1 MINLR
6 DIAAQNIEQ
15 DINRAFQNAK
25 FAKKIN
31 LNQSLDGKLKEF
43 TQVEKGAKSLEVRL
57 ENGTILAPSKE
68 LSDDER
74 LMSQQNQIEYIQNI
88 INGLDT
94 SNIISAIQYSSY
106 DAILGLSNKNT
117 ITKQMSKMSDSQIK
131 SLVDFIGK
139 HPVSLITPYGESE
152 LAKLFLDD
160 ISIDEFKDKWAEFS
174 KKTMEYKNSH
184 PDEYKGYEYAG
195 MEIDFNSAPTIS
207 TNSQNNELDKMTEI
221 ERNNRMLMRKYN
233 GAKSRNSSFESK
245 NEILKIFFEEFLKNN
260 NPLAFLEII
269 KKTDI
274 KAWNLANSRWEF

>member
-6 DIAAQNIEQ
+6 DIAAQNIKQ
-15 DINRAFQNAK
+15 NINSAFQNAK
-25 FAKKIN
+25 FAKKIDI
-31 LNQSLDGKLKEF
+31 NQSLDAKLKEF
-43 TQVEKGAKSLEVRL
+43 TGVEKGAKSLEVRL
-57 ENGTILAPSKE
+57 DNGTLITPSKE

-106 DAILGLSNKNT
+106 DAILGLSDKNT
-117 ITKQMSKMSDSQIK
+117 ITKQMSKMSQSEIK
-131 SLVDFIGK
+131 NLVDFIEK
-139 HPVSLITPYGESE
+139 NPVSLITPYGESE

-160 ISIDEFKDKWAEFS
+160 ISVDEFKDRWAEFS

-184 PDEYKGYEYAG
+184 PDEYKGYKYAG

-207 TNSQNNELDKMTEI
+207 TNSQNNEQEKADEI
-221 ERNNRMLMRKYN
+221 ERNNRMLLRQYN
-233 GAKSRNSSFESK
+233 GAKSKNTNASTNS
-245 NEILKIFFEEFLKNN
+245 EILKTFFEEFLKNN
-260 NPLAFLEII
+260 NPLALLEII

-274 KAWNLANSRWEF
+274 RA

>member
-6 DIAAQNIEQ
+6 DIAAQNIQQ
-15 DINRAFQNAK
+15 DINSAFQNAK
-25 FAKKIN
+25 FAKKIDI
-31 LNQSLDGKLKEF
+31 NQSLDAKLKEF
-43 TQVEKGAKSLEVRL
+43 TGVEKGAKSLEVRL
-57 ENGTILAPSKE
+57 DNGTLITPSKE

-106 DAILGLSNKNT
+106 DAILGLSDKNT
-117 ITKQMSKMSDSQIK
+117 ITKQMSKMSQSEIK
-131 SLVDFIGK
+131 NLVDFIEK
-139 HPVSLITPYGESE
+139 NPVSLITPYGESE

-160 ISIDEFKDKWAEFS
+160 ISVDEFKDRWAEFS

-184 PDEYKGYEYAG
+184 SDEYTGYKYAG

-207 TNSQNNELDKMTEI
+207 TNSQNNEQEKADEI
-221 ERNNRMLMRKYN
+221 ERNNRMLLRQYN
-233 GAKSRNSSFESK
+233 GAKSRNSNSSA
-245 NEILKIFFEEFLKNN
+245 NSEILKTFFEEFLKNN
-260 NPLAFLEII
+260 NPLALLEIM

-274 KAWNLANSRWEF
+274 RA

>member
-6 DIAAQNIEQ
+6 DVVAQGIEQNI
-15 DINRAFQNAK
+15 DSAFQNAK

-31 LNQSLDGKLKEF
+31 LNQSLDGKLKEL
-43 TQVEKGAKSLEVRL
+43 TQVEKGAKSLEDRL

-131 SLVDFIGK
+131 SLVDFIGR

-221 ERNNRMLMRKYN
+221 ERNNRMLMRQYN
-233 GAKSRNSSFESK
+233 GAKSKNLNAESK
-245 NEILKIFFEEFLKNN
+245 NEILKTFFEEFLKNN
-260 NPLAFLEII
+260 NPLALLEIM

-274 KAWNLANSRWEF
+274 KAWNLANSRLEF

>member
-6 DIAAQNIEQ
+6 DIAAQNIKQ
-15 DINRAFQNAK
+15 DINSAFQNAK
-25 FAKKIN
+25 FSKKIDI
-31 LNQSLDGKLKEF
+31 NQSLDAKLKEF
-43 TQVEKGAKSLEVRL
+43 TGVEKGAKSLEVRL
-57 ENGTILAPSKE
+57 DNGTLITPSKE

-106 DAILGLSNKNT
+106 DAILGLSDKNT
-117 ITKQMSKMSDSQIK
+117 ITKQMSKMSQSEIK
-131 SLVDFIGK
+131 NLVDFIEK
-139 HPVSLITPYGESE
+139 NPVSLITPYGESE

-160 ISIDEFKDKWAEFS
+160 ISVDEFKDRWAEFS

-184 PDEYKGYEYAG
+184 PDEYKGYKYAG

-207 TNSQNNELDKMTEI
+207 TNSQNNEQEKADEI
-221 ERNNRMLMRKYN
+221 ERNNRMLMRQYN
-233 GAKSRNSSFESK
+233 GAKSRNSNSSA
-245 NEILKIFFEEFLKNN
+245 NSEILKTFFEEFLKNN
-260 NPLAFLEII
+260 NPLALLEIM

-274 KAWNLANSRWEF
+274 RA

>member
-6 DIAAQNIEQ
+6 DVVAQGIEQNI
-15 DINRAFQNAK
+15 DSAFQNAK

-74 LMSQQNQIEYIQNI
+74 LRSQQNQIEYIQNI

-221 ERNNRMLMRKYN
+221 ERNNRMLMHQYN
-233 GAKSRNSSFESK
+233 GAKSKNLNAESK
-245 NEILKIFFEEFLKNN
+245 NEILKTFFEEFLKNN
-260 NPLAFLEII
+260 NPLALLEIM

-274 KAWNLANSRWEF
+274 RA

>member
-6 DIAAQNIEQ
+6 DIVAQNIKQ
-15 DINRAFQNAK
+15 DINSAFQNAK
-25 FAKKIN
+25 FSKKIDI
-31 LNQSLDGKLKEF
+31 NQSLDAKLKEF
-43 TQVEKGAKSLEVRL
+43 TGVEKGAKSLEVRL
-57 ENGTILAPSKE
+57 DNGTLITPSKE

-106 DAILGLSNKNT
+106 DAILGLSDKNT
-117 ITKQMSKMSDSQIK
+117 ITKQMSKMSQSEIK
-131 SLVDFIGK
+131 NLVDFIEK
-139 HPVSLITPYGESE
+139 NPVSLITPYGESE

-160 ISIDEFKDKWAEFS
+160 ISVDEFKDRWAEFS

-184 PDEYKGYEYAG
+184 SDEYTGYKYAG

-207 TNSQNNELDKMTEI
+207 TNSQNNEQEKADEI
-221 ERNNRMLMRKYN
+221 ERNNRMLLRQYN
-233 GAKSRNSSFESK
+233 GAKSRNSNSSA
-245 NEILKIFFEEFLKNN
+245 NSEILKTFFEEFLKNN
-260 NPLAFLEII
+260 NPLALLEIM

-274 KAWNLANSRWEF
+274 RA

>member
-6 DIAAQNIEQ
+6 DVVAQGIEQNI
-15 DINRAFQNAK
+15 DSAFQNAK

-74 LMSQQNQIEYIQNI
+74 LRSQENQIEYIQNI

-131 SLVDFIGK
+131 SLVDFIGR

-221 ERNNRMLMRKYN
+221 ERNNRMLLRQYN
-233 GAKSRNSSFESK
+233 GAKSKNLNAESK
-245 NEILKIFFEEFLKNN
+245 NEILKTFFEEFLKNN
-260 NPLAFLEII
+260 NPLALLEIM

-274 KAWNLANSRWEF
+274 KA

>member
-31 LNQSLDGKLKEF
+31 LNQSLDAKLKEF
-43 TQVEKGAKSLEVRL
+43 TQVDKGAKSLEVRL

-74 LMSQQNQIEYIQNI
+74 LRSQENQMRYIKDIIER
-88 INGLDT
+88 GADS

-221 ERNNRMLMRKYN
+221 ERTNRMLMRQYN
-233 GAKSRNSSFESK
+233 GAKSKNINAESK
-245 NEILKIFFEEFLKNN
+245 NELLKTFFEEFLKNN
-260 NPLAFLEII
+260 NPLAFLEIM

-274 KAWNLANSRWEF
+274 KA

>member
-6 DIAAQNIEQ
+6 DIAAQNIQQ
-15 DINRAFQNAK
+15 DINSAFQNAK
-25 FAKKIN
+25 FSKKIDI
-31 LNQSLDGKLKEF
+31 NQSLDAKLKEF
-43 TQVEKGAKSLEVRL
+43 TGVEKGAKSLEVRL
-57 ENGTILAPSKE
+57 DNGTLITPSKE

-106 DAILGLSNKNT
+106 DAILGLSDKNT
-117 ITKQMSKMSDSQIK
+117 ITKQMSKMSQSEIK
-131 SLVDFIGK
+131 NLVDFIEK
-139 HPVSLITPYGESE
+139 NPVSLITPYGESE

-160 ISIDEFKDKWAEFS
+160 ISVDEFKDRWAEFS

-184 PDEYKGYEYAG
+184 PDEYKGYKYAG

-207 TNSQNNELDKMTEI
+207 TNSQNNEQEKADEI
-221 ERNNRMLMRKYN
+221 ERNNRMLLRQYN
-233 GAKSRNSSFESK
+233 GAKSKNTNASTNS
-245 NEILKIFFEEFLKNN
+245 EILKTFFEEFLKNN
-260 NPLAFLEII
+260 NPLALLEIM

-274 KAWNLANSRWEF
+274 RA

>member
-6 DIAAQNIEQ
+6 DVVAQGIEQNI
-15 DINRAFQNAK
+15 DSAFQNAK

-31 LNQSLDGKLKEF
+31 LNQSLDDKLKEF

-131 SLVDFIGK
+131 SLVDFIGR

-184 PDEYKGYEYAG
+184 PDEYKGYEYSG

-221 ERNNRMLMRKYN
+221 ERNNRMLMRQYN
-233 GAKSRNSSFESK
+233 GAKSKNINAESK
-245 NEILKIFFEEFLKNN
+245 NELLKTFFEEFLKNN
-260 NPLAFLEII
+260 NPLAFLEIM

-274 KAWNLANSRWEF
+274 KA

>member
-6 DIAAQNIEQ
+6 DVVAQGIEQNI
-15 DINRAFQNAK
+15 DSAFQNAK

-31 LNQSLDGKLKEF
+31 LNQSLDGKLKEL

-221 ERNNRMLMRKYN
+221 ERNNRMLMRQYN
-233 GAKSRNSSFESK
+233 GAKSRNSSLESK
-245 NEILKIFFEEFLKNN
+245 NEILKTFFEEFLKNN
-260 NPLAFLEII
+260 NPLKFLEFM

-274 KAWNLANSRWEF
+274 RV

>member
-6 DIAAQNIEQ
+6 DVVAQGIEQNI
-15 DINRAFQNAK
+15 DSAFQNAK

-43 TQVEKGAKSLEVRL
+43 TQVEKGAKSLEARL

-221 ERNNRMLMRKYN
+221 ERNNRMLMRQYN
-233 GAKSRNSSFESK
+233 GAKSKNLNAESK
-245 NEILKIFFEEFLKNN
+245 NEILKTFFEEFLKNN

-274 KAWNLANSRWEF
+274 KA

>member
-6 DIAAQNIEQ
+6 DIAAQNIKQ
-15 DINRAFQNAK
+15 DINSAFQNAK

-31 LNQSLDGKLKEF
+31 INQSLDAKLKEF
-43 TQVEKGAKSLEVRL
+43 TGVEKGAKSLEVRL
-57 ENGTILAPSKE
+57 DNGTLITPSKE

-106 DAILGLSNKNT
+106 DAILGLSDKNT
-117 ITKQMSKMSDSQIK
+117 ITKQMSKMSQSEIK
-131 SLVDFIGK
+131 NLVDFIEK
-139 HPVSLITPYGESE
+139 TPISLITPYGESE

-160 ISIDEFKDKWAEFS
+160 ISVDEFKDRWAEFS

-184 PDEYKGYEYAG
+184 PDEYKGYKYAG

-207 TNSQNNELDKMTEI
+207 TNSQNNEQEKADEI
-221 ERNNRMLMRKYN
+221 ERNNRMLLRQYN
-233 GAKSRNSSFESK
+233 GAKSKNLNAESK
-245 NEILKIFFEEFLKNN
+245 NELLKTFFEEFLKNN
-260 NPLAFLEII
+260 NPLALLEIM

-274 KAWNLANSRWEF
+274 RA

>member
-6 DIAAQNIEQ
+6 DVVAQGIEQNI
-15 DINRAFQNAK
+15 DSAFQNAK

-31 LNQSLDGKLKEF
+31 LNQSLDGKLKEL

-88 INGLDT
+88 INGPDT

-117 ITKQMSKMSDSQIK
+117 ITKQMSKMSQSEIK
-131 SLVDFIGK
+131 SLIGFIEK

-221 ERNNRMLMRKYN
+221 ERNNRMLMRQYN
-233 GAKSRNSSFESK
+233 GAKSKNINAESK
-245 NEILKIFFEEFLKNN
+245 NEILKTFFEEFLKNN
-260 NPLAFLEII
+260 NPLALLQIM

-274 KAWNLANSRWEF
+274 KAWNLANSRLEF

>member
-6 DIAAQNIEQ
+6 DIVAQNIKQ
-15 DINRAFQNAK
+15 DINSAFQNAK
-25 FAKKIN
+25 FAKKIDI
-31 LNQSLDGKLKEF
+31 NQSLDAKLKEF
-43 TQVEKGAKSLEVRL
+43 TGVEKGAKSLEVRL
-57 ENGTILAPSKE
+57 DNGMLITPSKE

-106 DAILGLSNKNT
+106 DAILGLSDKNT
-117 ITKQMSKMSDSQIK
+117 ITKQMSKMSQSEIK
-131 SLVDFIGK
+131 NLVDFIEK
-139 HPVSLITPYGESE
+139 NPVSLITPYGESE

-160 ISIDEFKDKWAEFS
+160 ISVDEFKDRWAEFS

-184 PDEYKGYEYAG
+184 PDEYKGYKYAG

-207 TNSQNNELDKMTEI
+207 TNSQNNEQEKADEI
-221 ERNNRMLMRKYN
+221 EQNNRMLLRQYN
-233 GAKSRNSSFESK
+233 GAKSKNTNASTNS
-245 NEILKIFFEEFLKNN
+245 EILKTFFEEFLKNN
-260 NPLAFLEII
+260 DPLKFLEFM

-274 KAWNLANSRWEF
+274 RA

>member
-15 DINRAFQNAK
+15 DINGAFQSAK

-31 LNQSLDGKLKEF
+31 LNQSLDGKLKEL
-43 TQVEKGAKSLEVRL
+43 TQVEKGTKSLEARL

-74 LMSQQNQIEYIQNI
+74 LMSQQNQIEYIKGI
-88 INGLDT
+88 IERGADS

-106 DAILGLSNKNT
+106 DAILGLSDKNT
-117 ITKQMSKMSDSQIK
+117 ITKQMSKMSQSEIK

-139 HPVSLITPYGESE
+139 NPVSLITPYGESE

-160 ISIDEFKDKWAEFS
+160 ISIDEFKNKWAEFS

-195 MEIDFNSAPTIS
+195 VDFSQTPAIS
-207 TNSQNNELDKMTEI
+207 TNTKNNEQEKAEEI
-221 ERNNRMLMRKYN
+221 ERNNRMLMRQYS
-233 GAKSRNSSFESK
+233 GAKSKNINAESK
-245 NEILKIFFEEFLKNN
+245 NEILKTFFEEFLKNN
-260 NPLAFLEII
+260 NPLKFLEIM
-269 KKTDI
+269 KKIDI
-274 KAWNLANSRWEF
+274 RA

>member
-6 DIAAQNIEQ
+6 DVVAQGIEQNI
-15 DINRAFQNAK
+15 DSAFQNAK

-117 ITKQMSKMSDSQIK
+117 ITKQMSKMSQSEIK
-131 SLVDFIGK
+131 SLIGFIEK
-139 HPVSLITPYGESE
+139 KPVSLITPYGESE

-207 TNSQNNELDKMTEI
+207 TNSQNNELDKITEI
-221 ERNNRMLMRKYN
+221 ERNNRMLLRQYN
-233 GAKSRNSSFESK
+233 GAKSKNLNAESK
-245 NEILKIFFEEFLKNN
+245 NEILKTFFEEFLKNN
-260 NPLAFLEII
+260 NPLAFLEIM

-274 KAWNLANSRWEF
+274 KA

>member
-6 DIAAQNIEQ
+6 DIAAQNIKQ
-15 DINRAFQNAK
+15 NINSAFQNAK
-25 FAKKIN
+25 FSKKIDI
-31 LNQSLDGKLKEF
+31 NQSLDAKLKEF
-43 TQVEKGAKSLEVRL
+43 TGVEKGAKSLEVRL
-57 ENGTILAPSKE
+57 DNGTLITPSKE

-106 DAILGLSNKNT
+106 DAILGLSDKNT
-117 ITKQMSKMSDSQIK
+117 ITKQMSKMSQSEIK
-131 SLVDFIGK
+131 NLVDFIEK
-139 HPVSLITPYGESE
+139 NPVSLITPYGESE

-160 ISIDEFKDKWAEFS
+160 ISVDEFKDRWAEFS

-184 PDEYKGYEYAG
+184 SDEYTGYKYAG

-207 TNSQNNELDKMTEI
+207 TNSQNNEQEKADEI
-221 ERNNRMLMRKYN
+221 ERNNRMLLRQYN
-233 GAKSRNSSFESK
+233 GAKSRNSNSSA
-245 NEILKIFFEEFLKNN
+245 NSEILKTFFEEFLKNN
-260 NPLAFLEII
+260 NPLALLEIM

-274 KAWNLANSRWEF
+274 RA

>member
-6 DIAAQNIEQ
+6 DVVAQGIEQNI
-15 DINRAFQNAK
+15 DSAFQNAK

-74 LMSQQNQIEYIQNI
+74 LRSQENQIEYIQNI

-184 PDEYKGYEYAG
+184 ADEYKGYEYAG

-221 ERNNRMLMRKYN
+221 ERNNRMLLRQYN
-233 GAKSRNSSFESK
+233 GAKSKNLNAESK
-245 NEILKIFFEEFLKNN
+245 NEILKTFFEEFLKNN
-260 NPLAFLEII
+260 NPLAFFEIM

-274 KAWNLANSRWEF
+274 KA

>member
-6 DIAAQNIEQ
+6 DVVAQGIEQNI
-15 DINRAFQNAK
+15 DSAFQNAK

-131 SLVDFIGK
+131 SLVDFIEK

-221 ERNNRMLMRKYN
+221 ERNNRMLMRQYN
-233 GAKSRNSSFESK
+233 GAKSKNLNAESK

-274 KAWNLANSRWEF
+274 KA

>member
-6 DIAAQNIEQ
+6 DIAAQNIKQ
-15 DINRAFQNAK
+15 DINSAFQNAK
-25 FAKKIN
+25 FSKKIDI
-31 LNQSLDGKLKEF
+31 NQSLDAKLKEF
-43 TQVEKGAKSLEVRL
+43 TGVEKGAKSLEVRL
-57 ENGTILAPSKE
+57 DNGTLITPSKE

-106 DAILGLSNKNT
+106 DAILGLSDKNT
-117 ITKQMSKMSDSQIK
+117 ITKQMSKMSQSEIK
-131 SLVDFIGK
+131 NLVDFIEK
-139 HPVSLITPYGESE
+139 NPVSLITPYGESE

-160 ISIDEFKDKWAEFS
+160 ISVDEFKDRWAEFS

-184 PDEYKGYEYAG
+184 PDEYKGYKYAG

-207 TNSQNNELDKMTEI
+207 TNSQNNEQEKADEI
-221 ERNNRMLMRKYN
+221 ERNNRMLMRQYN
-233 GAKSRNSSFESK
+233 GAKSKNTDTSTNS
-245 NEILKIFFEEFLKNN
+245 EILKTFFEEFLKNN
-260 NPLAFLEII
+260 DPLKFLEFM

-274 KAWNLANSRWEF
+274 RA

>member
-6 DIAAQNIEQ
+6 DVVAQGIEQNI
-15 DINRAFQNAK
+15 DSAFQNAK

-31 LNQSLDGKLKEF
+31 LNQSLDDKLKEF

-131 SLVDFIGK
+131 SLVDFIGR

-221 ERNNRMLMRKYN
+221 ERNNRMLLRQYN
-233 GAKSRNSSFESK
+233 GAKSKNLNAESK
-245 NEILKIFFEEFLKNN
+245 NEILKTFFEEFLKNN
-260 NPLAFLEII
+260 NPLAFFEIM

-274 KAWNLANSRWEF
+274 RA

>member
-6 DIAAQNIEQ
+6 DVVAQGIEQNI
-15 DINRAFQNAK
+15 DSAFQNAK

-117 ITKQMSKMSDSQIK
+117 ITKQMSKMSQSEIK
-131 SLVDFIGK
+131 SLIGFIEK
-139 HPVSLITPYGESE
+139 NPVSLITPYGESE

-184 PDEYKGYEYAG
+184 PDEYKGYEYSG

-221 ERNNRMLMRKYN
+221 ERNNRMLLRQYN
-233 GAKSRNSSFESK
+233 GAKSRNLSLESK
-245 NEILKIFFEEFLKNN
+245 NEILKTFFEEFLKNN
-260 NPLAFLEII
+260 NPLALLEIM

-274 KAWNLANSRWEF
+274 RA

>member
-6 DIAAQNIEQ
+6 DIAAQNIKQ
-15 DINRAFQNAK
+15 DINSAFQNAK
-25 FAKKIN
+25 FSKKIDI
-31 LNQSLDGKLKEF
+31 NQSLDAKLKEF
-43 TQVEKGAKSLEVRL
+43 TGVEKGAKSLEVRL
-57 ENGTILAPSKE
+57 DNGTLITPSKE

-106 DAILGLSNKNT
+106 DAILGLSDKNT
-117 ITKQMSKMSDSQIK
+117 ITKQMSKMSQSEIK
-131 SLVDFIGK
+131 NLVDFIEK
-139 HPVSLITPYGESE
+139 NPVSLITPYGESE

-160 ISIDEFKDKWAEFS
+160 ISVDEFKDRWAEFS

-184 PDEYKGYEYAG
+184 PDEYKGYKYAG

-207 TNSQNNELDKMTEI
+207 TNSQNNEQEKANEI
-221 ERNNRMLMRKYN
+221 ERNNRMLMRQYN
-233 GAKSRNSSFESK
+233 GAKSKNTDTSTNS
-245 NEILKIFFEEFLKNN
+245 EILKTFFEEFLKNN
-260 NPLAFLEII
+260 DPLKFLEFM

-274 KAWNLANSRWEF
+274 RA

>member
-6 DIAAQNIEQ
+6 DVVAQGIEQNI
-15 DINRAFQNAK
+15 DSAFQNAK

-31 LNQSLDGKLKEF
+31 LNQSLDDKLKEF

-131 SLVDFIGK
+131 SLVDFIGR

-184 PDEYKGYEYAG
+184 PDEYKGYEYSG

-221 ERNNRMLMRKYN
+221 ERNNRMLLRQYN
-233 GAKSRNSSFESK
+233 GAKSKNLNAESK
-245 NEILKIFFEEFLKNN
+245 NEILKTFFEEFLKNN
-260 NPLAFLEII
+260 NPLAFFEIM

-274 KAWNLANSRWEF
+274 KA

>member
-6 DIAAQNIEQ
+6 DIVAQNIKQ
-15 DINRAFQNAK
+15 DINSAFQNAK
-25 FAKKIN
+25 FAKKIDI
-31 LNQSLDGKLKEF
+31 NQSLDAKLKEF
-43 TQVEKGAKSLEVRL
+43 TGVEKGAKSLEVRL
-57 ENGTILAPSKE
+57 DNGMLITPSKE

-106 DAILGLSNKNT
+106 DAILGLSDKNT
-117 ITKQMSKMSDSQIK
+117 ITKQMSKMSQSEIK
-131 SLVDFIGK
+131 NLVDFIEK
-139 HPVSLITPYGESE
+139 NPVSLITPYGESE

-160 ISIDEFKDKWAEFS
+160 ISVDEFKDRWAEFS

-184 PDEYKGYEYAG
+184 PDEYKGYKYAG

-207 TNSQNNELDKMTEI
+207 TNSQNNEQEKADEI
-221 ERNNRMLMRKYN
+221 EQNNRMLLRQYN
-233 GAKSRNSSFESK
+233 GAKSKNTNASTNS
-245 NEILKIFFEEFLKNN
+245 EILKTFFEGFLKNN
-260 NPLAFLEII
+260 DPLKFLEFM

-274 KAWNLANSRWEF
+274 RA

>member
-6 DIAAQNIEQ
+6 DIVAQNIKQ
-15 DINRAFQNAK
+15 DINSAFQNAK
-25 FAKKIN
+25 FSKKIDI
-31 LNQSLDGKLKEF
+31 NQSLDAKLKEF
-43 TQVEKGAKSLEVRL
+43 TGVEKGAKSLEVRL
-57 ENGTILAPSKE
+57 DNGTLITPSKE

-106 DAILGLSNKNT
+106 DAILGLSDKNT
-117 ITKQMSKMSDSQIK
+117 ITKQMSKMSQSEIK
-131 SLVDFIGK
+131 NLVDFIEK
-139 HPVSLITPYGESE
+139 NPVSLITPYGESE

-160 ISIDEFKDKWAEFS
+160 ISVDEFKDRWAEFS

-184 PDEYKGYEYAG
+184 PDEYKGYKYAG

-207 TNSQNNELDKMTEI
+207 TNSQNNEQEKADEI
-221 ERNNRMLMRKYN
+221 ERNNRMLLRQYN
-233 GAKSRNSSFESK
+233 GAKSRNSNSSA
-245 NEILKIFFEEFLKNN
+245 NSEILKIFFEEFLKNN
-260 NPLAFLEII
+260 DPLKFLEFM

-274 KAWNLANSRWEF
+274 RA

>member
-6 DIAAQNIEQ
+6 DVVAQGIEQNI
-15 DINRAFQNAK
+15 DSAFQNAK

-31 LNQSLDGKLKEF
+31 LNQSLDDKLKEF

-184 PDEYKGYEYAG
+184 PDEYKGYEYSG

-221 ERNNRMLMRKYN
+221 ERNNRMLMRQYN
-233 GAKSRNSSFESK
+233 GAKSKNINAESK
-245 NEILKIFFEEFLKNN
+245 NELLKTFFEEFLKNN
-260 NPLAFLEII
+260 NPLAFLEIM

-274 KAWNLANSRWEF
+274 KA

>member
-1 MINLR
+1 MINIR
-6 DIAAQNIEQ
+6 DVVAQGIEQNI
-15 DINRAFQNAK
+15 DSAFQNAK

-31 LNQSLDGKLKEF
+31 LNQSLDDKLKEF

-74 LMSQQNQIEYIQNI
+74 LRSQQNQIEYIQNI

-221 ERNNRMLMRKYN
+221 ERNNRMLLRQYN
-233 GAKSRNSSFESK
+233 GAKSKNLNAESK
-245 NEILKIFFEEFLKNN
+245 NEILKTFFEEFLKNN

-274 KAWNLANSRWEF
+274 KA

>member
-6 DIAAQNIEQ
+6 DVVAQGIEQNI
-15 DINRAFQNAK
+15 DSAFQNAK

-117 ITKQMSKMSDSQIK
+117 ITKQMSKMSQSEIK
-131 SLVDFIGK
+131 SLIGFIEK
-139 HPVSLITPYGESE
+139 KPVSLITPYGESE

-221 ERNNRMLMRKYN
+221 ERNNRMLLRQYN
-233 GAKSRNSSFESK
+233 GAKSKNLNAESK
-245 NEILKIFFEEFLKNN
+245 NEILKTFFEEFLKNN
-260 NPLAFLEII
+260 NPLAFLEIM

-274 KAWNLANSRWEF
+274 KA

>member
-6 DIAAQNIEQ
+6 DIAAQNIKQ
-15 DINRAFQNAK
+15 DINSAFQNAK
-25 FAKKIN
+25 FAKKIDI
-31 LNQSLDGKLKEF
+31 NQSLDAKLKEF
-43 TQVEKGAKSLEVRL
+43 TGVEKGAKSLEVRL
-57 ENGTILAPSKE
+57 DNGTLITPSKE

-106 DAILGLSNKNT
+106 DAILGLSDKNT
-117 ITKQMSKMSDSQIK
+117 ITKQMSKMSQSEIK
-131 SLVDFIGK
+131 NLVDFIEK
-139 HPVSLITPYGESE
+139 NPVSLITPYGESE

-160 ISIDEFKDKWAEFS
+160 ISVDEFKDRWAEFS

-184 PDEYKGYEYAG
+184 PDEYKGYKYAG

-207 TNSQNNELDKMTEI
+207 TNSQNNEQEKADEI
-221 ERNNRMLMRKYN
+221 ERNNRMLMRQYN
-233 GAKSRNSSFESK
+233 GAKSKNLNAESK
-245 NEILKIFFEEFLKNN
+245 NELLKTFFEEFLKNN
-260 NPLAFLEII
+260 NPLAFLEIM

-274 KAWNLANSRWEF
+274 RA

>member
-6 DIAAQNIEQ
+6 DVVAQGIEQNI
-15 DINRAFQNAK
+15 DSAFQNAK

-31 LNQSLDGKLKEF
+31 LNQSLDDKLKEF

-131 SLVDFIGK
+131 SLVDFIGR

-184 PDEYKGYEYAG
+184 PDEYKGYEYSG

-221 ERNNRMLMRKYN
+221 ERNNRMLLRQYN
-233 GAKSRNSSFESK
+233 GAKSKNLNAESK
-245 NEILKIFFEEFLKNN
+245 NEILKTFFEEFLKNN
-260 NPLAFLEII
+260 NPLAFFEIM

-274 KAWNLANSRWEF
+274 RA

>member
-1 MINLR
+1 MINIR
-6 DIAAQNIEQ
+6 DVVAQGIEQNI
-15 DINRAFQNAK
+15 DSAFQNAK

-31 LNQSLDGKLKEF
+31 LNQSLDGKLKEL

-131 SLVDFIGK
+131 SLVDFIGR

-184 PDEYKGYEYAG
+184 PDEYKGYEYSG

-233 GAKSRNSSFESK
+233 GAKSKNLNAESK
-245 NEILKIFFEEFLKNN
+245 NEILKTFFEEFLKNN
-260 NPLAFLEII
+260 NPLAFLEIM

-274 KAWNLANSRWEF
+274 KA

>member
-15 DINRAFQNAK
+15 DINGAFQNAK

-31 LNQSLDGKLKEF
+31 LNQSLDGKLKEL

-131 SLVDFIGK
+131 SLVDFIGR

-160 ISIDEFKDKWAEFS
+160 ISIDEFRDKWAEFS

-221 ERNNRMLMRKYN
+221 ERNNRMLLRQYN
-233 GAKSRNSSFESK
+233 GAKSKNLNAESK
-245 NEILKIFFEEFLKNN
+245 NEILKTFFEEFLKNN
-260 NPLAFLEII
+260 NPLAFFEIM

-274 KAWNLANSRWEF
+274 RA

>member
-6 DIAAQNIEQ
+6 DVVAQGIEQNI
-15 DINRAFQNAK
+15 DSAFQNAK

-31 LNQSLDGKLKEF
+31 LNQSLDDKLKEF

-131 SLVDFIGK
+131 SLVDFIGR

-184 PDEYKGYEYAG
+184 PDEYKGYEYSG

-221 ERNNRMLMRKYN
+221 ERNNRMLMRQYN
-233 GAKSRNSSFESK
+233 GAKSKNLNAESK
-245 NEILKIFFEEFLKNN
+245 NEILKTFFEEFLKNN
-260 NPLAFLEII
+260 NPLAFLEIM

-274 KAWNLANSRWEF
+274 KA

>member
-1 MINLR
+1 MINIR
-6 DIAAQNIEQ
+6 DVVAQGIEQNI
-15 DINRAFQNAK
+15 DSAFQNAK

-31 LNQSLDGKLKEF
+31 LNQSLEGKLKEL
-43 TQVEKGAKSLEVRL
+43 TQVEKGAKSLEARL

-131 SLVDFIGK
+131 SLVDFIGR

-184 PDEYKGYEYAG
+184 PDEYKGYEYSG

-221 ERNNRMLMRKYN
+221 ERNNRMLLRQYN
-233 GAKSRNSSFESK
+233 GANSKNLNSKSK
-245 NEILKIFFEEFLKNN
+245 NELLKTFFEEFLKNN
-260 NPLAFLEII
+260 NPLAFLEIM

-274 KAWNLANSRWEF
+274 KA

>member
-6 DIAAQNIEQ
+6 DVVAQGIEQNI
-15 DINRAFQNAK
+15 DSAFQNAK

-31 LNQSLDGKLKEF
+31 LNQSLDGKLKEL

-68 LSDDER
+68 LIDDER

-221 ERNNRMLMRKYN
+221 ERNNRMLLRQYN
-233 GAKSRNSSFESK
+233 GAKSKNLNAESK
-245 NEILKIFFEEFLKNN
+245 NEILKTFFEEFLKNN
-260 NPLAFLEII
+260 NPLAFLEFI

-274 KAWNLANSRWEF
+274 KA